1 MHPKYS
7 LLAQTTLTKAE
18 SLAFEFN
25 SNNVDETHLMLSI
38 IYQSDFITNQ
48 YFEDKKISYFKICSA
63 FPKNKNTSNDNILF
77 LDYSLNLKK
86 VLEKSINLS
95 NELNEDKVSLNVI
108 CYCLLECKSKALD
121 SFCKEHNIDVIEL
134 KNIIIRTLSRKSE
147 LDNILD
153 LTDLC
158 KVKHDPL
165 IGRQRELNMLIRTLK
180 RRNKPNAIL
189 IGEPG
194 IGKTSIVEELAS
206 LLSKNK
212 IEGLENYKVYELDM
226 PGVVG
231 GTKYRGEF
239 EEKLKKIFKKV
250 KEDKK
255 AIIFIDEI
263 HNIVKAGG
271 AEGAIDASN
280 ILKPYL
286 SRNEICIIGAT
297 TINEYYASIDKD
309 KALSRRFNVIK
320 LEPSSKEETLDILLR
335 SKAIYEKF
343 YKVLISEDILKYII
357 EICDKYLSFKYF
369 PDKAIDLLDNSC
381 VLSHKVLNKT
391 DINQTLRDIY
401 NIDIND
407 DHIRSYEELK
417 NIGLSLNIQDEVIS
431 FLKNIKPNH
440 INSILISGGQGVGKT
455 FLSNYIANS
464 LNKDSYIKIDL
475 RLYKDIN
482 SFMTLFSDSTR
493 NDIGYNLLSLI
504 KLNPNTSIIFDNL
517 HCVSED
523 VLSLICSLLEDEYIV
538 FQNNKL
544 NCSNLSLIFVQT
556 KNDYNY
562 QEDFRLVKDYKD
574 ESIYFSKMYS
584 RFLDFID
591 KKIDLGYLN
600 VEQALNFFNLQDRT
614 LEMSKDF
621 YIDEKLLHQKG
632 YWYLLN
638 LIKNNINNE
647 NNKIKN

>member
-48 YFEDKKISYFKICSA
+48 YFEDRKISYFKICSSL
-63 FPKNKNTSNDNILF
+63 PKSKNNSTDNILF
-77 LDYSLNLKK
+77 LDYSSNLKK
-86 VLEKSINLS
+86 ILEKSINLS
-95 NELNEDKVSLNVI
+95 SELNEDKVSLNVI
-108 CYCLLECKSKALD
+108 CYCLLESKSKLLE
-121 SFCKEHNIDVIEL
+121 SFCKEYNIDILEL

-194 IGKTSIVEELAS
+194 IGKTSIVEELAI
-206 LLSKNK
+206 LISKNK

-280 ILKPYL
+280 IIKPYL

-297 TINEYYASIDKD
+297 TINEYYSSIDKD

-320 LEPSSKEETLDILLR
+320 LEPSSKEETLDILIR
-335 SKAIYEKF
+335 SKPIYEKF
-343 YKVLISEDILKYII
+343 YKIKITEENLKYII
-357 EICDKYLSFKYF
+357 YICDKYLSFKYF

-381 VLSHKVLNKT
+381 VISNKELSKK
-391 DINQTLRDIY
+391 DINQTLKDIY
-401 NIDIND
+401 NIDISEE
-407 DHIRSYEELK
+407 HICLFDEIKDTNINIHIK
-417 NIGLSLNIQDEVIS
+417 NEVIS
-431 FLKNIKPNH
+431 FLRNVKPNH

-455 FLSNYIANS
+455 YLGNYIANF
-464 LNKDSYIKIDL
+464 LNKNSFIKIDL
-475 RLYKDIN
+475 RMYKDIN
-482 SFMTLFSDSTR
+482 SFMSLFTEVSK
-493 NDIGYNLLSLI
+493 NDVGYNLPSLI

-517 HCVSED
+517 QCVSED
-523 VLSLICSLLEDEYIV
+523 VLSIICSLLEDEYIV

-544 NCSNLSLIFVQT
+544 NCSNLSFIFIQT
-556 KNDYNY
+556 KNDYSSHENFKLI
-562 QEDFRLVKDYKD
+562 ENIKN
-574 ESIYFSKMYS
+574 ESIYFSKMYT

-600 VEQALNFFNLQDRT
+600 LEQAISFCNLHNNI
-614 LEMSKDF
+614 EIAKDLA
-621 YIDEKLLHQKG
+621 IDEELLHQKG

-638 LIKNNINNE
+638 LIKNNIDYE

>member
-7 LLAQTTLTKAE
+7 LLAQTALTKAE

-48 YFEDKKISYFKICSA
+48 YFEDRKISYFKICSSL
-63 FPKNKNTSNDNILF
+63 PKSKNNSTDNILF
-77 LDYSLNLKK
+77 LDYSSNLKK
-86 VLEKSINLS
+86 ILEKSINLS

-108 CYCLLECKSKALD
+108 CYCLLESKSKLLE
-121 SFCKEHNIDVIEL
+121 SFCKEYNIDILEL

-194 IGKTSIVEELAS
+194 IGKTSIVEELAI
-206 LLSKNK
+206 LISKNK

-280 ILKPYL
+280 IIKPYL

-297 TINEYYASIDKD
+297 TINEYYSSIDKD

-320 LEPSSKEETLDILLR
+320 LEPSSKEETLDILIR
-335 SKAIYEKF
+335 SKPIYEKF
-343 YKVLISEDILKYII
+343 YKIKITEENLKYII
-357 EICDKYLSFKYF
+357 DICDKYLSFKYF

-381 VLSHKVLNKT
+381 VISNKELSKK
-391 DINQTLRDIY
+391 DINQTLKDIY
-401 NIDIND
+401 NIDISE
-407 DHIRSYEELK
+407 DHICLFDEIKDTNINLHIK
-417 NIGLSLNIQDEVIS
+417 NEVIS
-431 FLKNIKPNH
+431 FLRNVKPNH
-440 INSILISGGQGVGKT
+440 INSILISGGHGVGKSY
-455 FLSNYIANS
+455 LGNYIANF
-464 LNKDSYIKIDL
+464 LNKNSFIKIDL
-475 RLYKDIN
+475 RMYKDIN
-482 SFMTLFSDSTR
+482 SFMSLFTEISK
-493 NDIGYNLLSLI
+493 NDVGYNLPSLI

-517 HCVSED
+517 QCVSED
-523 VLSLICSLLEDEYIV
+523 VLSIICSLLEDEYIV

-544 NCSNLSLIFVQT
+544 NCSNLSLIFIQT
-556 KNDYNY
+556 KNDYSSHENFKLI
-562 QEDFRLVKDYKD
+562 ENIKN
-574 ESIYFSKMYS
+574 ESIYFSKMYT

-600 VEQALNFFNLQDRT
+600 LEQAISFCNLHNNI
-614 LEMSKDF
+614 EIAKDLA
-621 YIDEKLLHQKG
+621 IDEELLHQKG

-638 LIKNNINNE
+638 LIKNNIDYE

>member
-48 YFEDKKISYFKICSA
+48 YFEDRKISYFKICSSL
-63 FPKNKNTSNDNILF
+63 PKSKNNSTDNILF
-77 LDYSLNLKK
+77 LDYSSNLKK
-86 VLEKSINLS
+86 ILEKSINLS

-108 CYCLLECKSKALD
+108 CYCLLESKSKLLE
-121 SFCKEHNIDVIEL
+121 SFCKEYNIDILEL

-194 IGKTSIVEELAS
+194 IGKTSIVEELA
-206 LLSKNK
+206 LLISKNK

-280 ILKPYL
+280 IIKPYL

-297 TINEYYASIDKD
+297 TINEYYSSIDKD

-320 LEPSSKEETLDILLR
+320 LEPSSKEETFDILMR
-335 SKAIYEKF
+335 SKQIYEKF
-343 YKVLISEDILKYII
+343 YKIKINEDSLKYII
-357 EICDKYLSFKYF
+357 NICDKYLSFKYF

-381 VLSHKVLNKT
+381 VMANKVLSNK
-391 DINQTLRDIY
+391 DINQTLKDIY
-401 NIDIND
+401 NIDISEE
-407 DHIRSYEELK
+407 HICLFDEIK
-417 NIGLSLNIQDEVIS
+417 DTNINLHIKDEIIS
-431 FLKNIKPNH
+431 FLRNVKPNH

-455 FLSNYIANS
+455 YLGNYIANF
-464 LNKDSYIKIDL
+464 LNKNSFIKIDL
-475 RLYKDIN
+475 RMYKDIN
-482 SFMTLFSDSTR
+482 SFMSLFTEVSK
-493 NDIGYNLLSLI
+493 NDVGYNLPSLI

-517 HCVSED
+517 QCVSED
-523 VLSLICSLLEDEYIV
+523 VLSIICSLLEDEYIV

-544 NCSNLSLIFVQT
+544 NCSNLSLIFIQT
-556 KNDYNY
+556 KNDYSSHENFKLI
-562 QEDFRLVKDYKD
+562 ENIKN
-574 ESIYFSKMYS
+574 ESIYFSKMYI

-600 VEQALNFFNLQDRT
+600 LEQAISFCNLHDNI
-614 LEMSKDF
+614 EIAKDLA
-621 YIDEKLLHQKG
+621 IDEELLHQKG

-638 LIKNNINNE
+638 LIKNNIDYE

>member
-48 YFEDKKISYFKICSA
+48 YFEDRKISYFKICSSL
-63 FPKNKNTSNDNILF
+63 PKSKTNSSDNILF
-77 LDYSLNLKK
+77 LDYSSNLKK
-86 VLEKSINLS
+86 ILEKSINLS
-95 NELNEDKVSLNVI
+95 SELNEDKVSLNVI
-108 CYCLLECKSKALD
+108 CYCLLESKSKLLE
-121 SFCKEHNIDVIEL
+121 SFCKEYNIDILEL

-194 IGKTSIVEELAS
+194 IGKTSIVEELA
-206 LLSKNK
+206 LLISKNK

-280 ILKPYL
+280 IIKPYL

-297 TINEYYASIDKD
+297 TINEYYSSIDKD

-320 LEPSSKEETLDILLR
+320 LEPSSKEETLDILIR
-335 SKAIYEKF
+335 SKPIYEKF
-343 YKVLISEDILKYII
+343 YKIKITEESLKYII
-357 EICDKYLSFKYF
+357 DICDKYLSFKYF

-381 VLSHKVLNKT
+381 VISNKELSKK
-391 DINQTLRDIY
+391 DINQTLKDIY
-401 NIDIND
+401 NIDISEE
-407 DHIRSYEELK
+407 HICLFDEIK
-417 NIGLSLNIQDEVIS
+417 NTNINLHIKNEVIS
-431 FLKNIKPNH
+431 FLKNVKPNH
-440 INSILISGGQGVGKT
+440 INSILISGGQGVGKSY
-455 FLSNYIANS
+455 LGNYIANF
-464 LNKDSYIKIDL
+464 LNKNSFIKIDL
-475 RLYKDIN
+475 RMYKDIN
-482 SFMTLFSDSTR
+482 SFMSLFTEVSK
-493 NDIGYNLLSLI
+493 NDVGYNLPSLI

-517 HCVSED
+517 QCVSED
-523 VLSLICSLLEDEYIV
+523 VLSIICSLLEDEYIV

-544 NCSNLSLIFVQT
+544 NCSNLSLIFIQT
-556 KNDYNY
+556 KNDYSSHENFKLI
-562 QEDFRLVKDYKD
+562 ENIKN
-574 ESIYFSKMYS
+574 ESIYFSKMYN

-600 VEQALNFFNLQDRT
+600 LEQAINFYHSHDNIET
-614 LEMSKDF
+614 AKDLA
-621 YIDEKLLHQKG
+621 IDEELLHQKG

-638 LIKNNINNE
+638 LIKNNIDYE

>member
-48 YFEDKKISYFKICSA
+48 YFEDRKISYFKICSSL
-63 FPKNKNTSNDNILF
+63 PKSKNNSTDNILF
-77 LDYSLNLKK
+77 LDYSSNLKK
-86 VLEKSINLS
+86 ILEKSINLS

-108 CYCLLECKSKALD
+108 CYCLLESKSKLLE
-121 SFCKEHNIDVIEL
+121 SFCKEYNIDILEL

-194 IGKTSIVEELAS
+194 IGKTSIVEELAI
-206 LLSKNK
+206 LISKNK

-280 ILKPYL
+280 IIKPYL

-297 TINEYYASIDKD
+297 TINEYYSSIDKD

-320 LEPSSKEETLDILLR
+320 LEPSSKEETLDILIR
-335 SKAIYEKF
+335 SKPIYEKF
-343 YKVLISEDILKYII
+343 YKIKITEESLKYII
-357 EICDKYLSFKYF
+357 DICDKYLSFKYF

-381 VLSHKVLNKT
+381 VISNKELSKK
-391 DINQTLRDIY
+391 DINQTLKDIY
-401 NIDIND
+401 NIDISEE
-407 DHIRSYEELK
+407 HICLFDEIK
-417 NIGLSLNIQDEVIS
+417 DTNINLHIKDEIIS
-431 FLKNIKPNH
+431 FLRNVKPNH

-455 FLSNYIANS
+455 YLGNYIANF
-464 LNKDSYIKIDL
+464 LNKNSFIKIDL
-475 RLYKDIN
+475 RMYKDIN
-482 SFMTLFSDSTR
+482 SFMSLFTEVSK
-493 NDIGYNLLSLI
+493 NDVGYNLPSLI

-517 HCVSED
+517 QCVSED
-523 VLSLICSLLEDEYIV
+523 VLSIICSLLEDEYIV

-544 NCSNLSLIFVQT
+544 NCSNLSLIFIQT
-556 KNDYNY
+556 KNDYSSHENFKLI
-562 QEDFRLVKDYKD
+562 ENIKN
-574 ESIYFSKMYS
+574 ESIYFSKMYT

-600 VEQALNFFNLQDRT
+600 LEQAISFCHSHDNI
-614 LEMSKDF
+614 EIAKDLA
-621 YIDEKLLHQKG
+621 IDEELLHQKG

-638 LIKNNINNE
+638 LIKNNLDYE

>member
-48 YFEDKKISYFKICSA
+48 YFEDRKISYFKICSSL
-63 FPKNKNTSNDNILF
+63 PKNKNTSTDNILF
-77 LDYSLNLKK
+77 LDYSSSLKK
-86 VLEKSINLS
+86 ILEKSVSLS

-108 CYCLLECKSKALD
+108 CYCLLESKSKLLE
-121 SFCKEHNIDVIEL
+121 SFCKEYNIDILEL

-194 IGKTSIVEELAS
+194 IGKTSIVEELAL

-280 ILKPYL
+280 IIKPYL

-297 TINEYYASIDKD
+297 TINEYYSSIDKD

-320 LEPSSKEETLDILLR
+320 LEPSSKEETLDILIR
-335 SKAIYEKF
+335 SKPIYEKF
-343 YKVLISEDILKYII
+343 YKIKITEESLKYII
-357 EICDKYLSFKYF
+357 DICDKYLSFKYF

-381 VLSHKVLNKT
+381 VISNKELSKK
-391 DINQTLRDIY
+391 DINQTLKDIY
-401 NIDIND
+401 NIDISEE
-407 DHIRSYEELK
+407 HICLFDEIK
-417 NIGLSLNIQDEVIS
+417 NTNINLHIKNEVIS
-431 FLKNIKPNH
+431 FLKNVKPNH
-440 INSILISGGQGVGKT
+440 INS
-455 FLSNYIANS
+455 FMS
-464 LNKDSYIKIDL
+464 LFTEVSK
-475 RLYKDIN
+475 
-482 SFMTLFSDSTR
+482 
-493 NDIGYNLLSLI
+493 NDVGYNLPSLI

-517 HCVSED
+517 QCVSED
-523 VLSLICSLLEDEYIV
+523 VLSIICSLLEDEYIV

-544 NCSNLSLIFVQT
+544 NCSNLSLIFIQT
-556 KNDYNY
+556 KNDYSSHDNFKLI
-562 QEDFRLVKDYKD
+562 ENIKN
-574 ESIYFSKMYS
+574 ESIYFSKMYT

-600 VEQALNFFNLQDRT
+600 LEQAISFCNLHDNI
-614 LEMSKDF
+614 EIAKDLA
-621 YIDEKLLHQKG
+621 IDEELLHQKG

-638 LIKNNINNE
+638 LIKNHMDYE

>member
-48 YFEDKKISYFKICSA
+48 YFEDRKISYFKICSSL
-63 FPKNKNTSNDNILF
+63 PKSKNNSTDNILF
-77 LDYSLNLKK
+77 LDYSSNLKK
-86 VLEKSINLS
+86 ILEKSINLS
-95 NELNEDKVSLNVI
+95 TELNEDKVSLNVI
-108 CYCLLECKSKALD
+108 CYCLLESKSKLLE
-121 SFCKEHNIDVIEL
+121 SFCKEYNIDILEL

-194 IGKTSIVEELAS
+194 IGKTSIVEELA
-206 LLSKNK
+206 LLISKNK

-280 ILKPYL
+280 IIKPYL

-297 TINEYYASIDKD
+297 TINEYYSSIDKD

-320 LEPSSKEETLDILLR
+320 LEPSSKEETLDILIR
-335 SKAIYEKF
+335 SKPIYEKF
-343 YKVLISEDILKYII
+343 YKIKITEENLKYII
-357 EICDKYLSFKYF
+357 DICDKYLSFKYF

-381 VLSHKVLNKT
+381 VTSNKELSKK
-391 DINQTLRDIY
+391 DINQTLKDIY
-401 NIDIND
+401 NIDISEE
-407 DHIRSYEELK
+407 HICLFDEIKDTNINLHIK
-417 NIGLSLNIQDEVIS
+417 NEVIS
-431 FLKNIKPNH
+431 FLRNVKPNH

-455 FLSNYIANS
+455 YLGNYIANF
-464 LNKDSYIKIDL
+464 LNKNSFIKIDL
-475 RLYKDIN
+475 RMYKDIN
-482 SFMTLFSDSTR
+482 SFMSLFTEVSK
-493 NDIGYNLLSLI
+493 NDVGYNLPSLI

-517 HCVSED
+517 QCVSED
-523 VLSLICSLLEDEYIV
+523 VLSIICSLLEDEYIV

-544 NCSNLSLIFVQT
+544 NCSNLSLIFIQT
-556 KNDYNY
+556 KNDYSSHENIKLI
-562 QEDFRLVKDYKD
+562 ENIKN
-574 ESIYFSKMYS
+574 ESIYFSKMYT

-600 VEQALNFFNLQDRT
+600 LEQAISFCHSHDNI
-614 LEMSKDF
+614 EIAKDLV
-621 YIDEKLLHQKG
+621 IDEELLHQKG

-638 LIKNNINNE
+638 LIKNNIDYE

>member
-48 YFEDKKISYFKICSA
+48 YFEDRKISYFKICSSL
-63 FPKNKNTSNDNILF
+63 PKSKNNSTDNILF
-77 LDYSLNLKK
+77 LDYSSNLKK
-86 VLEKSINLS
+86 ILEKSINLS

-108 CYCLLECKSKALD
+108 CYCLLESKSKLLET
-121 SFCKEHNIDVIEL
+121 FCKEYNIDILEL
-134 KNIIIRTLSRKSE
+134 KNIVIRTLSRKSE

-158 KVKHDPL
+158 KVRHDPL

-194 IGKTSIVEELAS
+194 IGKTSIVEELAL

-280 ILKPYL
+280 IIKPYL

-297 TINEYYASIDKD
+297 TINEYYSSIDKD

-320 LEPSSKEETLDILLR
+320 LEPSSKEETLDILIR
-335 SKAIYEKF
+335 SKPIYEKF
-343 YKVLISEDILKYII
+343 YKIKITEENLKYII
-357 EICDKYLSFKYF
+357 DICDKYLSFKYF

-381 VLSHKVLNKT
+381 VTSNKELSKK
-391 DINQTLRDIY
+391 DINQTLKDIY
-401 NIDIND
+401 NIDISEE
-407 DHIRSYEELK
+407 HICLFDEIKDTNINLHIK
-417 NIGLSLNIQDEVIS
+417 NEVIS
-431 FLKNIKPNH
+431 FLRNVKPNH

-455 FLSNYIANS
+455 YLGNYIANF
-464 LNKDSYIKIDL
+464 LNKNSFIKIDL
-475 RLYKDIN
+475 RMYKDIN
-482 SFMTLFSDSTR
+482 SFMSLFTEVSK
-493 NDIGYNLLSLI
+493 NDVGYNLPSLI

-517 HCVSED
+517 QCVSED
-523 VLSLICSLLEDEYIV
+523 VLSIICSLLEDEYIV

-544 NCSNLSLIFVQT
+544 NCSNLSLIFIQT
-556 KNDYNY
+556 KNDYSSHENFKLI
-562 QEDFRLVKDYKD
+562 ENIKN
-574 ESIYFSKMYS
+574 ESIYFSKMYT

-600 VEQALNFFNLQDRT
+600 LEQAISFCNLHNNI
-614 LEMSKDF
+614 EIAKDLA
-621 YIDEKLLHQKG
+621 IDEELLHQKG

-638 LIKNNINNE
+638 LIKNNIDYE

>member
-48 YFEDKKISYFKICSA
+48 YFEDRKISYFKICSSL
-63 FPKNKNTSNDNILF
+63 PKNKNTSTDNILF
-77 LDYSLNLKK
+77 LDYSSNLKK
-86 VLEKSINLS
+86 ILEKSINLS

-108 CYCLLECKSKALD
+108 CYCLLESKSKLLD
-121 SFCKEHNIDVIEL
+121 TFCKEYNIDILEL

-194 IGKTSIVEELAS
+194 IGKTSIVEELA
-206 LLSKNK
+206 LLISKNK

-280 ILKPYL
+280 IIKPYL

-297 TINEYYASIDKD
+297 TINEYYSSIDKD

-320 LEPSSKEETLDILLR
+320 LEPSSKEETLDILIR
-335 SKAIYEKF
+335 SKPIYEKF
-343 YKVLISEDILKYII
+343 YKIKITEENLKYII
-357 EICDKYLSFKYF
+357 DICDKYLSFKYF

-381 VLSHKVLNKT
+381 VTSNKELSKK
-391 DINQTLRDIY
+391 DINQTLKDIY
-401 NIDIND
+401 NIDISEE
-407 DHIRSYEELK
+407 HICLFDEIKDTNINIHIK
-417 NIGLSLNIQDEVIS
+417 NEVIS
-431 FLKNIKPNH
+431 FLRNVKPNH

-455 FLSNYIANS
+455 YLGNYIANF
-464 LNKDSYIKIDL
+464 LNKNSFIKIDL
-475 RLYKDIN
+475 RMYKDIN
-482 SFMTLFSDSTR
+482 SFMSLFTEVSK
-493 NDIGYNLLSLI
+493 NDVGYNLPSLI

-517 HCVSED
+517 QCVSED
-523 VLSLICSLLEDEYIV
+523 VLSVICSLLEDEYIV

-544 NCSNLSLIFVQT
+544 NCSNLSLIFIQT
-556 KNDYNY
+556 KNDYSSHENFKLI
-562 QEDFRLVKDYKD
+562 ENIKN
-574 ESIYFSKMYS
+574 ESIYFSKMYT

-600 VEQALNFFNLQDRT
+600 LEQAISFCHLHNNI
-614 LEMSKDF
+614 EIAKDLA
-621 YIDEKLLHQKG
+621 IDEELLHQKG

-638 LIKNNINNE
+638 LIKNNIDYE

>member
-48 YFEDKKISYFKICSA
+48 YFEDRKISYFKICSSL
-63 FPKNKNTSNDNILF
+63 PKNKNTSTDNILF
-77 LDYSLNLKK
+77 LDYSSSLKK
-86 VLEKSINLS
+86 ILEKSINLS

-108 CYCLLECKSKALD
+108 CYCLLESKSKLLE
-121 SFCKEHNIDVIEL
+121 SFCKEYNIDILEL

-206 LLSKNK
+206 LISKSK

-280 ILKPYL
+280 IIKPYL

-297 TINEYYASIDKD
+297 TINEYYSSIDKD

-320 LEPSSKEETLDILLR
+320 LEPSSKEETFDILMR
-335 SKAIYEKF
+335 SKQIYEKF
-343 YKVLISEDILKYII
+343 YKIKINEDSLKYII
-357 EICDKYLSFKYF
+357 NICDKYLSFKYF

-381 VLSHKVLNKT
+381 VMANKVLSNK
-391 DINQTLRDIY
+391 DINQTLKDIY
-401 NIDIND
+401 NIDISEE
-407 DHIRSYEELK
+407 HICLFDEIK
-417 NIGLSLNIQDEVIS
+417 NTNINSHIKNEVIS
-431 FLKNIKPNH
+431 FLRNVKPNH

-455 FLSNYIANS
+455 YLGNYIANF
-464 LNKDSYIKIDL
+464 LNKNSFIKIDL
-475 RLYKDIN
+475 RMYKDIN
-482 SFMTLFSDSTR
+482 SFMSLFTEVSK
-493 NDIGYNLLSLI
+493 NDVGYNLPSLI

-517 HCVSED
+517 QCVSED
-523 VLSLICSLLEDEYIV
+523 VLSIICSLLEDEYIV

-544 NCSNLSLIFVQT
+544 NCSNLSLIFIQT
-556 KNDYNY
+556 KNDYSSHENFKLI
-562 QEDFRLVKDYKD
+562 ENIKN
-574 ESIYFSKMYS
+574 ESIYFSKMYT

-600 VEQALNFFNLQDRT
+600 LEQAISFCNLHDNI
-614 LEMSKDF
+614 EIAKDLA
-621 YIDEKLLHQKG
+621 IDEELLHQKG

-638 LIKNNINNE
+638 LIKNNIDYE

>member
-48 YFEDKKISYFKICSA
+48 YFEDRKISYFKICSSL
-63 FPKNKNTSNDNILF
+63 PKNKNTSTDNILF
-77 LDYSLNLKK
+77 LDYSSSLKK
-86 VLEKSINLS
+86 ILEKSISLS

-108 CYCLLECKSKALD
+108 CYCLLESKSKLLD
-121 SFCKEHNIDVIEL
+121 TFCKEYNIDVLEL

-194 IGKTSIVEELAS
+194 IGKTSIVEELA
-206 LLSKNK
+206 LLISKNK

-280 ILKPYL
+280 IIKPYL

-297 TINEYYASIDKD
+297 TINEYYSSIDKD

-320 LEPSSKEETLDILLR
+320 LEPSSKEETLDILIR
-335 SKAIYEKF
+335 SKPIYEKF
-343 YKVLISEDILKYII
+343 YKIKITEENLKYII
-357 EICDKYLSFKYF
+357 DICDKYLSFKYF

-381 VLSHKVLNKT
+381 VISNKELSKK
-391 DINQTLRDIY
+391 DINQTLKDIY
-401 NIDIND
+401 NIDISEE
-407 DHIRSYEELK
+407 HICLFDEIK
-417 NIGLSLNIQDEVIS
+417 DTNINLHIKDEIIS
-431 FLKNIKPNH
+431 FLRNVKPNH
-440 INSILISGGQGVGKT
+440 INSILISGGQGVGKSY
-455 FLSNYIANS
+455 LGNCIANF
-464 LNKDSYIKIDL
+464 LNKNSFIKIDL
-475 RLYKDIN
+475 RMYKEIN
-482 SFMTLFSDSTR
+482 SFMSLFTEVSK
-493 NDIGYNLLSLI
+493 NDVGYNLPSLI

-517 HCVSED
+517 QCVSED
-523 VLSLICSLLEDEYIV
+523 VLSIICSLLEDEYIV

-544 NCSNLSLIFVQT
+544 NCSNLSLIFIQT
-556 KNDYNY
+556 KNDYSSHENFKLI
-562 QEDFRLVKDYKD
+562 ENIKN
-574 ESIYFSKMYS
+574 ESIYFSKMYT

-600 VEQALNFFNLQDRT
+600 LEQAISFCNLHNNIEIAED
-614 LEMSKDF
+614 LV
-621 YIDEKLLHQKG
+621 IDEELLHQKG

-638 LIKNNINNE
+638 LIKNNIDYE

>member
-48 YFEDKKISYFKICSA
+48 YFEDRKISYFKICSS
-63 FPKNKNTSNDNILF
+63 FPKSKNNSTDNILF
-77 LDYSLNLKK
+77 LDYSSNLKK
-86 VLEKSINLS
+86 ILEKSINLS
-95 NELNEDKVSLNVI
+95 SELNEDKVSLNVI
-108 CYCLLECKSKALD
+108 CYCLLESKSKLLET
-121 SFCKEHNIDVIEL
+121 FCKEYNIDILEL

-194 IGKTSIVEELAS
+194 IGKTSIVEELAL

-297 TINEYYASIDKD
+297 TINEYYSSIDKD

-320 LEPSSKEETLDILLR
+320 LEPSSKEETLDILIR
-335 SKAIYEKF
+335 SKPIYEKF
-343 YKVLISEDILKYII
+343 YKIKITEENLKYII

-381 VLSHKVLNKT
+381 VTSNKELSKK
-391 DINQTLRDIY
+391 DINQTLKDIY
-401 NIDIND
+401 NIDISEE
-407 DHIRSYEELK
+407 HICLFDEIKDTNINLHIK
-417 NIGLSLNIQDEVIS
+417 NEVIS
-431 FLKNIKPNH
+431 FLRNVKTNH
-440 INSILISGGQGVGKT
+440 INSILISGGQGVGKSY
-455 FLSNYIANS
+455 LGNYIANF
-464 LNKDSYIKIDL
+464 LNKNSFIKIDL
-475 RLYKDIN
+475 RMYKDIN
-482 SFMTLFSDSTR
+482 SFMSLFTEVSK
-493 NDIGYNLLSLI
+493 NDVGYNLPSLI

-517 HCVSED
+517 QCVSED
-523 VLSLICSLLEDEYIV
+523 VLSIICSLLEDEYIV

-544 NCSNLSLIFVQT
+544 NCSNLSLIFIQT
-556 KNDYNY
+556 KNDYSSHENFKLI
-562 QEDFRLVKDYKD
+562 ENIKN
-574 ESIYFSKMYS
+574 ESIYFSKMYT

-600 VEQALNFFNLQDRT
+600 LEQAISFCNLHNNI
-614 LEMSKDF
+614 EIAKDLA
-621 YIDEKLLHQKG
+621 IDEELLHQKG

-638 LIKNNINNE
+638 LIRNNIDYE

>member
-48 YFEDKKISYFKICSA
+48 YFEDRKISYFKICSSL
-63 FPKNKNTSNDNILF
+63 PKSKNNSTDNILF
-77 LDYSLNLKK
+77 LDYSSNLKK
-86 VLEKSINLS
+86 ILEKSINLS

-108 CYCLLECKSKALD
+108 CYCLLESKSKLLE
-121 SFCKEHNIDVIEL
+121 SFCKEYNIDILEL

-194 IGKTSIVEELAS
+194 IGKTSIVEELA
-206 LLSKNK
+206 LLISKNK

-280 ILKPYL
+280 IIKPYL

-297 TINEYYASIDKD
+297 TINEYYSSIDKD

-320 LEPSSKEETLDILLR
+320 LEPSSKEETLDILIR
-335 SKAIYEKF
+335 SKPIYEKF
-343 YKVLISEDILKYII
+343 YKIKITEENLKYII
-357 EICDKYLSFKYF
+357 DICDKYLSFKYF

-381 VLSHKVLNKT
+381 VISNKELSKK
-391 DINQTLRDIY
+391 DINQTLKDIY
-401 NIDIND
+401 NIDISEE
-407 DHIRSYEELK
+407 HICLFDEIKDTNINLHIK
-417 NIGLSLNIQDEVIS
+417 NEVIS
-431 FLKNIKPNH
+431 FLRNVKPNH
-440 INSILISGGQGVGKT
+440 INSILISGGQGVGKSY
-455 FLSNYIANS
+455 LGNYIANF
-464 LNKDSYIKIDL
+464 LNKNSFIKIDL
-475 RLYKDIN
+475 RMYKDIN
-482 SFMTLFSDSTR
+482 SFMSLFTEVSK
-493 NDIGYNLLSLI
+493 NDVGYNLPSLI

-517 HCVSED
+517 QCVSED
-523 VLSLICSLLEDEYIV
+523 VLSIICSLLEDEYIV

-544 NCSNLSLIFVQT
+544 NCSNLSLIFIQT
-556 KNDYNY
+556 KNDYSSHENFKLI
-562 QEDFRLVKDYKD
+562 ENIKN
-574 ESIYFSKMYS
+574 ESIYFSKMYT

-600 VEQALNFFNLQDRT
+600 LEQAISFCNLHDNI
-614 LEMSKDF
+614 EIAKDLA
-621 YIDEKLLHQKG
+621 IDEELLHQKG

-638 LIKNNINNE
+638 LIKNNIDYE

>member
-48 YFEDKKISYFKICSA
+48 YFEDRKISYFKICSSL
-63 FPKNKNTSNDNILF
+63 PKSKNNASDNILF
-77 LDYSLNLKK
+77 LDYSSNLKK
-86 VLEKSINLS
+86 ILEKSINLS

-108 CYCLLECKSKALD
+108 CYCLLESKSKLLET
-121 SFCKEHNIDVIEL
+121 FCKEYNIDILEL

-194 IGKTSIVEELAS
+194 IGKTSIVEELA
-206 LLSKNK
+206 LLISKNK

-280 ILKPYL
+280 IIKPYL

-297 TINEYYASIDKD
+297 TINEYYSSIDKD

-320 LEPSSKEETLDILLR
+320 LEPSSKEETLDILIR
-335 SKAIYEKF
+335 SKPIYEKF
-343 YKVLISEDILKYII
+343 YKIKITEENLKYII
-357 EICDKYLSFKYF
+357 DICDKYLSFKYF

-381 VLSHKVLNKT
+381 VISNKELSKK
-391 DINQTLRDIY
+391 DINQTLKDIY
-401 NIDIND
+401 NIDISEE
-407 DHIRSYEELK
+407 HICLFDEIK
-417 NIGLSLNIQDEVIS
+417 DTNINLHIKDEIIS
-431 FLKNIKPNH
+431 FLRNVKPNH
-440 INSILISGGQGVGKT
+440 INSILISGGQGVGKSY
-455 FLSNYIANS
+455 LGNYIANF
-464 LNKDSYIKIDL
+464 LNKNSFIKIDL
-475 RLYKDIN
+475 RMYKDIN
-482 SFMTLFSDSTR
+482 SFMSLFTEVSK
-493 NDIGYNLLSLI
+493 NDVGYNLPSLI

-517 HCVSED
+517 QCVSED
-523 VLSLICSLLEDEYIV
+523 VLSIICSLLEDEYIV

-544 NCSNLSLIFVQT
+544 NCSNLSLIFIQT
-556 KNDYNY
+556 KNDYSSHENFKLI
-562 QEDFRLVKDYKD
+562 ENIKN
-574 ESIYFSKMYS
+574 ESIYFSKMYT

-600 VEQALNFFNLQDRT
+600 LEQAISFCNLHDNI
-614 LEMSKDF
+614 EIAKDLA
-621 YIDEKLLHQKG
+621 IDEELLHQKG

-638 LIKNNINNE
+638 LIKNNIDYE